1 MKEQTYIIGRD
12 PTCDIVLTDDSV
24 SRQHAE
30 LIVNEKGVLMLIDQ
44 HSTNGCFI
52 QSKGVW
58 ESFSQEIVNSQN
70 LVRFGNLEISVE
82 DLIASVP
89 NPPPSDSSQSSSL
102 NISLS
107 QSQYSQPKKPW
118 LKGDRLVRCQCG
130 AVKRPNESCPECGE

>member
-12 PTCDIVLTDDSV
+12 PSCDIVLTDDSV

-89 NPPPSDSSQSSSL
+89 NPPPSDFSHSSSL
-102 NISLS
+102 NLS
-107 QSQYSQPKKPW
+107 PPQSQYSQPKKPW
-118 LKGDRLVRCQCG
+118 LKGDRLVR
-130 AVKRPNESCPECGE
+130 